1 MAIPTPMPSRLPLTK
16 PHASSPLPLLNQAN
30 QTDDCSST
38 RNHTT
43 TFHELRAHLH
53 TASKQHTSLL
63 VNRKHKL
70 AYDLLAQEEEETVLS
85 RSSRALVAP
94 SWGRSMELPDG
105 DIASCYL
112 CGVELSRYKSKY
124 TCPLCDR
131 LVCGTC
137 SMKLTLEQVV
147 ASVSPRVVNIC
158 TKCGGILDGA
168 TEHAKFRSAE
178 AQARQSTFT
187 KAYTLLSQA
196 LGVIR
201 TQLPVFEELLVL
213 RSDQAIQRAGEI
225 ETTLLESFKRLDAA
239 VKLVSRIQLA
249 SDKEV
254 RLQQNVRQMTVAYLQ
269 DNLAVFRS
277 LQRTR
282 LSLQQELES
291 NRLQSV
297 ITEAKDAT
305 QPTIIGVEPILAFL
319 EGGTRV
325 TITGSNFDRDVQV
338 FIEDKSAP
346 ITHYSRDQVRVITP
360 MQVTEGAK
368 TIQVVNPALGTSS
381 SLSGVLWYTGVVFAS

>member
-1 MAIPTPMPSRLPLTK
+1 MLQAINVPI
-16 PHASSPLPLLNQAN
+16 H
-30 QTDDCSST
+30 
-38 RNHTT
+38 
-43 TFHELRAHLH
+43 
-53 TASKQHTSLL
+53 
-63 VNRKHKL
+63 V
-70 AYDLLAQEEEETVLS
+70 
-85 RSSRALVAP
+85 
-94 SWGRSMELPDG
+94 
-105 DIASCYL
+105 
-112 CGVELSRYKSKY
+112 
-124 TCPLCDR
+124 
-131 LVCGTC
+131 
-137 SMKLTLEQVV
+137 
-147 ASVSPRVVNIC
+147 SVGVVNIC